1 MEPSDAHSSALCMHA
16 GMRLYGGAQYWRA
29 IQEFAMGA
37 AEVPDA
43 ELTVEEIVNA
53 MGFDGYHD
61 GVNYLRAV
69 CIIVL
74 QRAKGFF
81 EVSCPP
87 CSSLCYSAWDDLI
100 CTRPPCAAHSLL
112 RH

>member
-1 MEPSDAHSSALCMHA
+1 MDVTHAPSAEEDVRLWMHA

-29 IQEFAMGA
+29 LREFSFGA
-37 AEVPDA
+37 VEVPDA

-81 EVSCPP
+81 EV
-87 CSSLCYSAWDDLI
+87 A
-100 CTRPPCAAHSLL
+100 
-112 RH
+112 